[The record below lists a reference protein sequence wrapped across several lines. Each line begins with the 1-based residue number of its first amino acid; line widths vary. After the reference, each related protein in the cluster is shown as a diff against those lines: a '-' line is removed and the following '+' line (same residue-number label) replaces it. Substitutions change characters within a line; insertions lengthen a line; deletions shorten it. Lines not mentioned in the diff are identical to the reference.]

1 MKNRSQRSLFET
13 HPDEP
18 ETQPLFEDWRYDLPD
33 EPANWRRAV
42 KEGILELSEQE
53 LEALE
58 QARPEYDPEYP
69 EYKGR

>member
-1 MKNRSQRSLFET
+1 MKNPRQKSLFDVT
-13 HPDEP
+13 PGEP

-42 KEGILELSEQE
+42 KEGILKLSEQE

-58 QARPEYDPEYP
+58 QARPEHSQE
-69 EYKGR
+69 E